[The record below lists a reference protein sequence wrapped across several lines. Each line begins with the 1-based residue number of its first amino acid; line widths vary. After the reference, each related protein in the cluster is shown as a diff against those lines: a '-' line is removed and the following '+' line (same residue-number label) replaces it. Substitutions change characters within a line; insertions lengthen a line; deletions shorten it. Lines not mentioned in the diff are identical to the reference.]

1 MAIPRFMLVLG
12 ALTLC
17 GQVPLFRTLRSLV
30 DDICHVD
37 VTGRVNIVNKA
48 PEYCAVHPKCADGQP
63 VAKKP
68 GSGAFVPPEPPS
80 ASNLC
85 WPDQM
90 ASSRRHRGNILPLIR
105 RRGCRGV
112 RAVCRPG

>member
-1 MAIPRFMLVLG
+1 MANPRFMLVLG
-12 ALTLC
+12 ALTLR
-17 GQVPLFRTLRSLV
+17 GQVLLFETLRSLV

-48 PEYCAVHPKCADGQP
+48 PEYCAVHPKWADGTLLLKTGFRGLRSTGTALS
-63 VAKKP
+63 VEFMLARSI
-68 GSGAFVPPEPPS
+68 GIEPET
-80 ASNLC
+80 
-85 WPDQM
+85 Q
-90 ASSRRHRGNILPLIR
+90 GNMLPLIR